1 MAKFPPDE
9 RTVYLAFKNVFKGPD
24 GNTRSEKKIK
34 KKIQKHENQSDEI
47 RALVHEHNIDNVGNS
62 VKALLEGDVFAST
75 LKAKMRFPELFDVS
89 PAQSAERAASE
100 AEAVRT
106 EMDAMRDANVTHQD
120 QSVLQSAERAASEIT
135 AVKTEIDANRDVSV
149 TQQKHNL
156 PTVVDGEAVVKKEQ
170 PHIHVSNIRKQ
181 LKLETFETFA
191 ALLCDENCAR
201 QLSRLRRETHSV
213 VEEFGRNKDL
223 LEVRFMDRRKEIA
236 ARRAELDRVE
246 IAAWEAMLEEDKQY
260 QCFAG
265 MSLEEMVDV
274 PGTAFHSRANSE
286 ADETS
291 EEETS
296 VESEGELDFHRVA
309 KEPQDPI
316 AIHIVKPDIP
326 LL

>member
-1 MAKFPPDE
+1 
-9 RTVYLAFKNVFKGPD
+9 
-24 GNTRSEKKIK
+24 
-34 KKIQKHENQSDEI
+34 
-47 RALVHEHNIDNVGNS
+47 
-62 VKALLEGDVFAST
+62 
-75 LKAKMRFPELFDVS
+75 
-89 PAQSAERAASE
+89 
-100 AEAVRT
+100 
-106 EMDAMRDANVTHQD
+106 
-120 QSVLQSAERAASEIT
+120 
-135 AVKTEIDANRDVSV
+135 
-149 TQQKHNL
+149 
-156 PTVVDGEAVVKKEQ
+156 
-170 PHIHVSNIRKQ
+170 
-181 LKLETFETFA
+181 LKLETFGTRSLYPLYLPAKGQRRLLSKVQDVLEQACFRFAEGALTQELQKHGWDSPDCVELNCWTGIFRSRENLFDVERVATLSKPFGELLSSVAQIRHTAVHRPKIVAGSVESLLTDAETFA

-274 PGTAFHSRANSE
+274 PETAFHSRANSE

>member
-170 PHIHVSNIRKQ
+170 PHIH
-181 LKLETFETFA
+181 
-191 ALLCDENCAR
+191 
-201 QLSRLRRETHSV
+201 
-213 VEEFGRNKDL
+213 GRVFHISL
-223 LEVRFMDRRKEIA
+223 TRFP
-236 ARRAELDRVE
+236 V
-246 IAAWEAMLEEDKQY
+246 
-260 QCFAG
+260 
-265 MSLEEMVDV
+265 
-274 PGTAFHSRANSE
+274 
-286 ADETS
+286 
-291 EEETS
+291 
-296 VESEGELDFHRVA
+296 
-309 KEPQDPI
+309 
-316 AIHIVKPDIP
+316 
-326 LL
+326 